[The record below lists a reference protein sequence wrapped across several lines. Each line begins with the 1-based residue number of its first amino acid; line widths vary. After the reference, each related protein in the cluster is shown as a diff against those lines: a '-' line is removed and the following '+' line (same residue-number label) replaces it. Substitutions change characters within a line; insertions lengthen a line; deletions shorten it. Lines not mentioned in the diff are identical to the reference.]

1 MKHIHTYR
9 HTNIWTSRAAVAA
22 KNIFIRLPDV
32 DQLGGLTKW
41 TSGLDFIKYQ
51 NCYLLNFGWRE
62 EISLPQLVF
71 DDDYDRKLN
80 FEMIREAFEKNV
92 KLWKW
97 VHKNTN
103 KDKIGIFLT
112 QYQGFRPILSWF

>member
-1 MKHIHTYR
+1 MDIHTDIL
-9 HTNIWTSRAAVAA
+9 TFGLLA

-80 FEMIREAFEKNV
+80 FEMIREAFK
-92 KLWKW
+92 KM
-97 VHKNTN
+97 
-103 KDKIGIFLT
+103 
-112 QYQGFRPILSWF
+112 